1 MKKNIVIGVMVV
13 VIVGVLSF
21 IVYQNNDRR
30 EVLDN
35 NKQDNDILLEDSKED
50 LSADE
55 LDELESFINK
65 IENNAFIL
73 IDYSNPKDILT
84 IDNVDVLRYSI
95 NSSNFSRNA
104 NDNER
109 KIIWNGYDA
118 GVSTRVSSTDDLRL
132 YMEEK
137 TNYQA
142 SLKEIKSALSQY
154 YNKELDLYY
163 YLISDTLFESH
174 KIVSGYKIGNKIYIT
189 LDDYSNVVL
198 TYDNNKYY
206 FYSCDKK

>member
-1 MKKNIVIGVMVV
+1 MKRNIIIGFIVV
-13 VIVGVLSF
+13 VIASLSF
-21 IVYQNNDRR
+21 LVYQNINKK

-35 NKQDNDILLEDSKED
+35 NKQDNDILFEDSKED

-55 LDELESFINK
+55 LDELESFINT

-109 KIIWNGYDA
+109 RIIWNGYDA
-118 GVSTRVSSTDDLRL
+118 GVSTRVSLTDDLRL
-132 YMEEK
+132 YMVEK

-142 SLKEIKSALSQY
+142 STEEIKNAFIQY
-154 YNKELDLYY
+154 YNDELNLYY
-163 YLISDTLFESH
+163 YLISDALFESH
-174 KIVSGYKIGNKIYIT
+174 KIVSGYKISNKIYIT

-198 TYDNNKYY
+198 TYDDDKYY
-206 FYSCDKK
+206 FYSCDRK

>member
-1 MKKNIVIGVMVV
+1 MKKNIIIGVMVV
-13 VIVGVLSF
+13 VIASLSF
-21 IVYQNNDRR
+21 LVYQNINKK

-35 NKQDNDILLEDSKED
+35 NKQDNDILFEDSKED

-109 KIIWNGYDA
+109 KVIWNGYDA

-137 TNYQA
+137 TNYQV
-142 SLKEIKSALSQY
+142 SFEEIKNAFSQY

-174 KIVSGYKIGNKIYIT
+174 KIVSGYRLDNKIYIT
-189 LDDYSNVVL
+189 LDDNSDVVL
-198 TYDNNKYY
+198 IYDNDKYY
-206 FYSCDKK
+206 FYSCDKNN

>member
-21 IVYQNNDRR
+21 IAYQNNDRR

-35 NKQDNDILLEDSKED
+35 NKQDNDILFEDSKED
-50 LSADE
+50 LSVDE

-109 KIIWNGYDA
+109 RIIWNGYDA
-118 GVSTRVSSTDDLRL
+118 GVSTRVSSIDDLRL

-137 TNYQA
+137 TNYQV
-142 SLKEIKSALSQY
+142 SFEEIKNALSQY

-198 TYDNNKYY
+198 IYDNNKYY

>member
-1 MKKNIVIGVMVV
+1 MKKNIIIGVMVV
-13 VIVGVLSF
+13 VIASLSF
-21 IVYQNNDRR
+21 LVYQNINKK

-35 NKQDNDILLEDSKED
+35 NRQDNDILFEDSKED

-95 NSSNFSRNA
+95 NSSNFSKDA
-104 NDNER
+104 NEEQR
-109 KIIWNGYDA
+109 KVIWKGNDA
-118 GVSTRVSSTDDLRL
+118 SVSTRVSSTDDLRL

-137 TNYQA
+137 TNYQV
-142 SLKEIKSALSQY
+142 SFEEIKNAFSQY

-174 KIVSGYKIGNKIYIT
+174 KIVSGYKISNKIYIT

>member
-1 MKKNIVIGVMVV
+1 MKKNIIIGVMVV

-35 NKQDNDILLEDSKED
+35 NKQDNDILFEDSKED

-109 KIIWNGYDA
+109 RIIWNGYDA

-137 TNYQA
+137 TNYQV
-142 SLKEIKSALSQY
+142 SFEEIKNALSQY

-174 KIVSGYKIGNKIYIT
+174 KIVSGYKISNKIYIT

-198 TYDNNKYY
+198 TYDNDKYY

>member
-1 MKKNIVIGVMVV
+1 MKKNIIIGVMVV

-21 IVYQNNDRR
+21 VVYQNNDRR

-35 NKQDNDILLEDSKED
+35 NKQDNDILFEDSKED

-109 KIIWNGYDA
+109 KIIWNRYDA

-142 SLKEIKSALSQY
+142 SLKEIKNALSQY

>member
-1 MKKNIVIGVMVV
+1 MKKNIIIGAIGV
-13 VIVGVLSF
+13 VIASLFFLG
-21 IVYQNNDRR
+21 YQNNDRR

-109 KIIWNGYDA
+109 RIIWNGYDA

-137 TNYQA
+137 TNYQV
-142 SLKEIKSALSQY
+142 SFEEIKNAFIQY
-154 YNKELDLYY
+154 YNDELNLYY

-174 KIVSGYKIGNKIYIT
+174 KIVSGYKISNKIYIT

>member
-1 MKKNIVIGVMVV
+1 MKKNIIIGAIGV
-13 VIVGVLSF
+13 VIASLF
-21 IVYQNNDRR
+21 FLVYQNNDRR

-35 NKQDNDILLEDSKED
+35 NKQDSDILFEDSKED
-50 LSADE
+50 LSDDE

-95 NSSNFSRNA
+95 NSSNFSRNV

-109 KIIWNGYDA
+109 RIIWNGYDA
-118 GVSTRVSSTDDLRL
+118 GVSTRVSSSDDLRL

-142 SLKEIKSALSQY
+142 SSEEIKNAFIQY
-154 YNKELDLYY
+154 YNDELNLYY

-174 KIVSGYKIGNKIYIT
+174 KIVSGYKISNKIYIT

>member
-1 MKKNIVIGVMVV
+1 MKKNIIIGVIVV
-13 VIVGVLSF
+13 VIASLSF
-21 IVYQNNDRR
+21 LVYQNINKK

-35 NKQDNDILLEDSKED
+35 NKQDNDILFEDSKED
-50 LSADE
+50 LSVDE

-109 KIIWNGYDA
+109 RIIWNGYDA

-132 YMEEK
+132 YMGEK
-137 TNYQA
+137 TNYQV
-142 SLKEIKSALSQY
+142 STEEIKNAFSQY

-189 LDDYSNVVL
+189 LDDNSNVVL
-198 TYDNNKYY
+198 TYDNDKYY

>member
-1 MKKNIVIGVMVV
+1 MKKNIIIGVMVV

-35 NKQDNDILLEDSKED
+35 NKQDNDILFEDSKED

-137 TNYQA
+137 TNYQV
-142 SLKEIKSALSQY
+142 SFEEIKNALSQY

-189 LDDYSNVVL
+189 LDDYSDVVL

>member
-1 MKKNIVIGVMVV
+1 MKKNIIIGVIVV
-13 VIVGVLSF
+13 VIASLSF
-21 IVYQNNDRR
+21 LVYQNINKK

-35 NKQDNDILLEDSKED
+35 NKQDNDILFEDSKED

-109 KIIWNGYDA
+109 RIIWNGYDA

-137 TNYQA
+137 TNYQV
-142 SLKEIKSALSQY
+142 SFEEIKNALSQY

>member
-1 MKKNIVIGVMVV
+1 MKKNIIIGVMVV

-35 NKQDNDILLEDSKED
+35 NKQDNDILFEDSKED

-137 TNYQA
+137 TNYQ
-142 SLKEIKSALSQY
+142 
-154 YNKELDLYY
+154 
-163 YLISDTLFESH
+163 
-174 KIVSGYKIGNKIYIT
+174 VS
-189 LDDYSNVVL
+189 
-198 TYDNNKYY
+198 
-206 FYSCDKK
+206 F

>member
-1 MKKNIVIGVMVV
+1 MKKNIIIGVMVV

-21 IVYQNNDRR
+21 VVYQNNDRR

-35 NKQDNDILLEDSKED
+35 NKQDNDILFEDSKED

-109 KIIWNGYDA
+109 RIIWNGYDA

-137 TNYQA
+137 TNYQV
-142 SLKEIKSALSQY
+142 STEKIKSALSQY